1 MKVNREVEEDE
12 NPLDEHRTA
21 SNETIMA
28 SKIPLQVDDDTL
40 TVAPG
45 EGKKPISIFEDARI
59 VKKWPFHIYFQQEN
73 LVINVKEK

>member
-1 MKVNREVEEDE
+1 MCTVSLSQNKANVEIEEDE

-28 SKIPLQVDDDTL
+28 SKILLQVDDDSI

-45 EGKKPISIFEDARI
+45 EGKKPISIFEDTNCEEMAF
-59 VKKWPFHIYFQQEN
+59 PH
-73 LVINVKEK
+73 